1 MESFPKAFPDEIP
14 DGVPTEYTPDVL
26 KTIKTAMPHV
36 PNVVL
41 FGPKSNC
48 TLELCPITWSV
59 YKYRPSLPANAIF
72 LVLFALAMGV
82 HIYLGVRW
90 KSWWFMAFMIAGC
103 LSEIIGYA
111 GRIVMYNNPFS
122 FSAFMVQIIMIT
134 GAPVYF
140 TAAIYVTLS
149 KT

>member
-1 MESFPKAFPDEIP
+1 
-14 DGVPTEYTPDVL
+14 
-26 KTIKTAMPHV
+26 
-36 PNVVL
+36 
-41 FGPKSNC
+41 
-48 TLELCPITWSV
+48 
-59 YKYRPSLPANAIF
+59 
-72 LVLFALAMGV
+72 
-82 HIYLGVRW
+82 
-90 KSWWFMAFMIAGC
+90 MAFMIAGC